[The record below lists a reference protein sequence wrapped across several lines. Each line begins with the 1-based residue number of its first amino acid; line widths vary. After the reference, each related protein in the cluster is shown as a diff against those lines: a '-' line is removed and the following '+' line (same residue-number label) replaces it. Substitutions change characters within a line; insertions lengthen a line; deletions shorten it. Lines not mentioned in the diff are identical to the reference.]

1 MSFREIAA
9 FFIKDQCLFGA
20 YPTQHQIHELE
31 DWGVNLIVNLTSRY
45 EKNIRTYSTF
55 VKTINF
61 VILDNKAPE
70 NILEFCA
77 LIIHITKLI
86 DQNQKIYIHC
96 KGGHGRSGV
105 LVASILCYKYRIMP
119 HEAIQLTTKYHST
132 RPIHARRPK
141 MNEYWK
147 SKGSP
152 QTKEQKQFVVLL
164 FQPYVITK
172 NSPFNQKE
180 IWIRNNSSH
189 LYQVSVVWTSGPKKC
204 NFINSSPYQ
213 FLRTQSDD
221 RNAITLSQ
229 RPLNVSP
236 DFINETQN
244 DTTFLYRPLE
254 DWQEPLSMIDFS
266 LNYSRLF
273 ELPNQPS
280 PQKVEFGSWKLQ
292 TATTSSVGSSTNSGV
307 LMSFND
313 FIDSF
318 LLTTNLGPINGN
330 NSNELEEYRDSLIEN
345 LFHSSLG

>member
-9 FFIKDQCLFGA
+9 FFIRDQCLFGA

-31 DWGVNLIVNLTSRY
+31 EWGVDLIVNLTSRY

-61 VILDNKAPE
+61 ISSDNKAPE
-70 NILEFCA
+70 NVLEFCA

-152 QTKEQKQFVVLL
+152 QTKEQKQFVASI
-164 FQPYVITK
+164 FHPYVITK
-172 NSPFNQKE
+172 ESPFNQKG
-180 IWIRNNSSH
+180 IWLRN
-189 LYQVSVVWTSGPKKC
+189 TFPK
-204 NFINSSPYQ
+204 N
-213 FLRTQSDD
+213 L
-221 RNAITLSQ
+221 TLS
-229 RPLNVSP
+229 
-236 DFINETQN
+236 DIIA
-244 DTTFLYRPLE
+244 LE
-254 DWQEPLSMIDFS
+254 DG
-266 LNYSRLF
+266 LNNATKSIIKF
-273 ELPNQPS
+273 CESFIGPNDSYYKASKWPI
-280 PQKVEFGSWKLQ
+280 
-292 TATTSSVGSSTNSGV
+292 
-307 LMSFND
+307 ND
-313 FIDSF
+313 LIDSF
-318 LLTTNLGPINGN
+318 LLSTNLGPITGN
-330 NSNELEEYRDSLIEN
+330 NGNELEKYRDLLIEN
-345 LFHSSLG
+345 LVFFS

>member
-9 FFIKDQCLFGA
+9 FFIRDQCLFGA

-31 DWGVNLIVNLTSRY
+31 EWGVDLIVNLTSRH

-61 VILDNKAPE
+61 IISDNKAPE
-70 NILEFCA
+70 NVLEFCA

-105 LVASILCYKYRIMP
+105 LVASILCYKYRIIP

-152 QTKEQKQFVVLL
+152 QTKEQKQFVVSI
-164 FQPYVITK
+164 FHPYVVTK
-172 NSPFNQKE
+172 ESPFNQKG
-180 IWIRNNSSH
+180 IWLRNTALSPVGFGATFLKGLTLSDIIALEDGRSTLLDGSTKSCRMAYGPGPKAAEQSSVA
-189 LYQVSVVWTSGPKKC
+189 LPSDPRGTLRASSAAQAPYGPVGSCKFCDGFCSVVPKNPYPTGGTRRVHYMAMC
-204 NFINSSPYQ
+204 ARASPGGQ
-213 FLRTQSDD
+213 HQS
-221 RNAITLSQ
+221 I
-229 RPLNVSP
+229 
-236 DFINETQN
+236 
-244 DTTFLYRPLE
+244 
-254 DWQEPLSMIDFS
+254 
-266 LNYSRLF
+266 
-273 ELPNQPS
+273 
-280 PQKVEFGSWKLQ
+280 
-292 TATTSSVGSSTNSGV
+292 
-307 LMSFND
+307 ND

-318 LLTTNLGPINGN
+318 LLSTNLGPITGN
-330 NSNELEEYRDSLIEN
+330 NGNELEKYRDSLIEN
-345 LFHSSLG
+345 LVFFP